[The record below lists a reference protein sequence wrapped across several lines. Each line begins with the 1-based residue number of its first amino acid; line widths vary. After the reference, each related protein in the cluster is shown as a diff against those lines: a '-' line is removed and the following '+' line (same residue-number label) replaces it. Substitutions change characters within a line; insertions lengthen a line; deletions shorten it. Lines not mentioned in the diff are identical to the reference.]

1 MSDKVRFFFFNLN
14 SSFHLMQTG
23 LADSQS
29 VLGEDQQETVELTR
43 PDMTKRG
50 LSDDVKME
58 RGGGVKW
65 L

>member
-1 MSDKVRFFFFNLN
+1 
-14 SSFHLMQTG
+14 MQTG

>member
-1 MSDKVRFFFFNLN
+1 MTKSDFFKSKQLF
-14 SSFHLMQTG
+14 SSQTG

-29 VLGEDQQETVELTR
+29 VLGEDQQKIVELTK
-43 PDMTKRG
+43 PDMTKLG
-50 LSDDVKME
+50 LSDDLKME